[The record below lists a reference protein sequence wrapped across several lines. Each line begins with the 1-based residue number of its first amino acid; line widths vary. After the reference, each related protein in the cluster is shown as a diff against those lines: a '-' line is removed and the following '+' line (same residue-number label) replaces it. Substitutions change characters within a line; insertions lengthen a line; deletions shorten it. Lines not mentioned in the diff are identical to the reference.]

1 MRLLGGVG
9 CARIWIMPPPRAQT
23 LPPSMAQASLR
34 WWLHRGA
41 RWLIW
46 LVVAIALLL
55 ALAAMGFRWV
65 VWPKVADLL
74 NDPVALAE
82 QTSPYL
88 VAEGHR
94 LDAFGASAQW
104 RDLFI
109 PTIEVERISLRSAQ
123 GDLLAQADQLRAD
136 FGLRSLLSMWAG
148 QPVFS
153 RLALER
159 LQITLAREANGE
171 IRLAGFLLA
180 QPPPDGP
187 GLMALLA
194 EQGPVAIGRTELHW
208 RDARDDPGEPAAGR
222 IDLQGLALHLRG
234 DETVIGLD
242 AVALSPLSELLA
254 RRLPGLKMG
263 GRLSQMELG
272 WQGALPDLTQVD
284 LARDLPRLQM
294 RARLDDVSQ
303 EGLPQV
309 PALSGLSGSLV
320 ANGVRGSLSIQSE
333 GLSIASDAFMRQPRL
348 AMASVSGSLKWSA
361 LQLAAGE
368 GTGPW
373 PRLAAVDVALQGLN
387 VSDEGLVLDVSG
399 RWRYRGQGLGD
410 ASLKGTV
417 GGLVPTR
424 VAELLPRALGDETHA
439 WIARAFE
446 SGRPVSGNWSL
457 DGPLAD
463 FPFRQPGTGSFQAR
477 LRFEDLQLHFARQWP
492 VIDGAFVDLR
502 FDGSKMTVSS
512 RQARM
517 LGNPLVTVEGEIA
530 DVLASQPMLA
540 LKGRFESD
548 LPSLL
553 AAVNQSPV
561 RSMLG
566 DLTVDAQAKG
576 PASLDLALTVDLHDT
591 DKTTADGLLTVKGAD
606 LLLASGFPAVSG
618 LSGSLRFSDRGLV
631 TLDWRGQALGGPLQ
645 LAHRPA
651 ESRETR
657 LAVTGSLEGGAL
669 ETWLGSALDFP
680 FRGVLA
686 GRTPYEVSVLIR
698 PGQVDLDA
706 QSSLKGLSVRL
717 PVPARKLS
725 DEDWS
730 LRLGLA
736 QRLSATGSRV
746 ARWTLRTDKGPLQ
759 ALVEQRRP
767 GPGATGRSKGL
778 VSLGLPLAEPSTD
791 GTVVRVAAPRLH
803 LGRWLDALDRRV
815 VTPAPG
821 QGSSL
826 TGGLTRIELSA
837 GRLELDGG
845 TALSTVQAQVAQQ
858 AGAWVVDLQSQE
870 AVGRLNWQ
878 PNAQSS
884 RRGAASR
891 GSITAR
897 LSRLWLSPSRG
908 PSSLSAGEAAED
920 DLQSLTAI
928 SQARRWPS
936 VDLVVEDFRRGPQ
949 QFGRLTLD
957 AAPSLQEAAWQIRS
971 VVIDNPD
978 ASLRGSGRWEAAPQ
992 QAGKSQT
999 SLDLVLDIKSSEGLL
1014 TRLGH
1019 PGLLRATP
1027 GQVKGQLRWPGA
1039 PIDFRVPQLG
1049 GQLALDLQQGQFL
1062 KAEPGL
1068 SKLVS
1073 VVNLQ
1078 SLPKRITLDF
1088 RDIFSAGF
1096 AYERVRGDLLFS
1108 QGDVR
1113 TENLRVVGVQA
1124 SVFIEGTASIMDETQ
1139 QIRVLVLPELNVGL
1153 ASLGYALV
1161 NPAIGLGSFLA
1172 QYVLRD
1178 PLRKVLAYEYELTG
1192 PWSDPVVKE
1201 LPRRA
1206 PPGAEGQAGTADG
1219 AAGSVG
1225 RP

>member
-9 CARIWIMPPPRAQT
+9 YARIWIMP
-23 LPPSMAQASLR
+23 LPLAPTSQPSQARASLR
-34 WWLHRGA
+34 
-41 RWLIW
+41 RWLRVLVW
-46 LVVAIALLL
+46 LATASVLLVAV
-55 ALAAMGFRWV
+55 AAMGFRWV

-82 QTSPYL
+82 QTAPYL
-88 VAEGHR
+88 AAEGQQ

-104 RDLFI
+104 RDLFV

-123 GDLLAQADQLRAD
+123 GDLLAQADHLRAD

-148 QPVFS
+148 QPVFA
-153 RLALER
+153 RLAVER
-159 LQITLAREANGE
+159 LQVDLVREANGE
-171 IRLAGFLLA
+171 IRLAGFPLV
-180 QPPPDGP
+180 QSPPDGP
-187 GLMALLA
+187 GLMAFLA
-194 EQGPVAIGRTELHW
+194 EQGPLAIGRAELHW
-208 RDARDDPGEPAAGR
+208 RDTGNDPAQPVAGR
-222 IDLQGLALHLRG
+222 VDLQGLALQLRG

-254 RRLPGLKMG
+254 WRWPGLKMG
-263 GRLSQMELG
+263 GRLSQLELG
-272 WQGALPDLTQVD
+272 WQGALADLTNVD
-284 LARDLPRLQM
+284 LARDLSRLQM
-294 RARLDDVSQ
+294 RAQLDDVSQ

-309 PALSGLSGSLV
+309 PAWSGLSGQVV
-320 ANGVRGSLSIQSE
+320 ANGPRGSLTLQSA
-333 GLSIASDAFMRQPRL
+333 GLSVASDAFMRQPRL
-348 AMASVSGSLKWSA
+348 DMASVAGSFKWSD

-368 GTGPW
+368 GTDPW
-373 PRLAAVDVALQGLN
+373 PRLAQVDVVLQGLN
-387 VSDEGLVLDVSG
+387 VSDQGLVLDVSG
-399 RWRYRGQGLGD
+399 RWQYRGQGLG
-410 ASLKGTV
+410 AANLKGTV

-424 VAELLPRALGDETHA
+424 VAELLPRALGNETHA
-439 WIARAFE
+439 WIRRAFE

-463 FPFRQPGTGSFQAR
+463 FPFRQPGAGSFQAR

-502 FDGSKMTVSS
+502 FDGPRMTVSS

-517 LGNPLVTVEGEIA
+517 LGNPLVVVEGEIA
-530 DVLASQPMLA
+530 DVLASQPMLS
-540 LKGRFESD
+540 LKGRFESN
-548 LPSLL
+548 LPTLL

-561 RSMLG
+561 RNMLG

-576 PASLDLALTVDLHDT
+576 SASLDLALMVDLHDT
-591 DKTTADGLLTVKGAD
+591 DKTTADGLLTVDGAD
-606 LLLASGFPAVSG
+606 LLLAGGFPAASG
-618 LSGSLRFSDRGLV
+618 LTGALRFSDRGLV
-631 TLDWRGQALGGPLQ
+631 SVDWRGQALGGPLQ
-645 LAHRPA
+645 LSHRPA

-669 ETWLGSALDFP
+669 ESWLGSALDFP

-725 DEDWS
+725 DEDWG

-736 QRLSATGSRV
+736 QRRSATGSRV
-746 ARWTLRTDKGPLQ
+746 ARWTLRTEKGPLQ

-778 VSLGLPLAEPSTD
+778 VSLGLPMAEPTLD

-803 LGRWLDALDRRV
+803 LGHWLDALDRRV
-815 VTPAPG
+815 VTPATGPV
-821 QGSSL
+821 SPL
-826 TGGLTRIELSA
+826 TGGLTRLEVSA
-837 GRLELDGG
+837 GRMELDSG

-870 AVGRLNWQ
+870 AVGRINWQ

-884 RRGAASR
+884 RRGVASR
-891 GSITAR
+891 GSVTAR
-897 LSRLWLSPSRG
+897 LTRLWLSPSRG
-908 PSSLSAGEAAED
+908 PSSLTAGEAAED

-957 AAPSLQEAAWQIRS
+957 AAPSLQEVAWQIRS
-971 VVIDNPD
+971 VVIENPD

-1027 GQVKGQLRWPGA
+1027 GQLKGQLRWPGA
-1039 PIDFRVPQLG
+1039 PVDFRVSQLG

-1124 SVFIEGTASIMDETQ
+1124 SVFIEGTASIMNETQ
-1139 QIRVLVLPELNVGL
+1139 QIRVLVLPELNAGL

-1206 PPGAEGQAGTADG
+1206 PPQADGRGGTADG
-1219 AAGSVG
+1219 STGSSG
-1225 RP
+1225 RLPSK

>member
-1 MRLLGGVG
+1 MRLLRGVG
-9 CARIWIMPPPRAQT
+9 YARIWIMPLPRA
-23 LPPSMAQASLR
+23 PNSPSLQAQASLM
-34 WWLHRGA
+34 WWLRRGA
-41 RWLIW
+41 RGLVWLAVA
-46 LVVAIALLL
+46 LVVVL

-82 QTSPYL
+82 QTAPHLS
-88 VAEGHR
+88 AEGHR

-104 RDLFI
+104 RDLFV

-136 FGLRSLLSMWAG
+136 FGLRSLLSLWAG
-148 QPVFS
+148 QPVFA
-153 RLALER
+153 RLAVER
-159 LQITLAREANGE
+159 LQVDLARAANGE

-180 QPPPDGP
+180 QSPPDGP
-187 GLMALLA
+187 GLMAFLA
-194 EQGPVAIGRTELHW
+194 EQGPLAIGRVELHW
-208 RDARDDPGEPAAGR
+208 RDARDELGETVAGR
-222 IDLQGLALHLRG
+222 VDFQGLALQLRG

-263 GRLSQMELG
+263 GRLSQMEVG
-272 WQGALPDLTQVD
+272 WQGALRDLAHLDV
-284 LARDLPRLQM
+284 ARDLSRLKM

-309 PALSGLSGSLV
+309 PTWSGLSGQVV
-320 ANGVRGSLSIQSE
+320 ANGASGSLALQSK
-333 GLSIASDAFMRQPRL
+333 GLSMASDAFMRQPRL
-348 AMASVSGSLKWSA
+348 AVASVGGALKWSD
-361 LQLAAGE
+361 LQLVADGGAD
-368 GTGPW
+368 PW
-373 PRLAAVDVALQGLN
+373 PRLAAVDVTIQGLN

-399 RWRYRGQGLGD
+399 RWQYRGQGLGD

-417 GGLVPTR
+417 GGLLPTR
-424 VAELLPRALGDETHA
+424 VAELLPRALGKETHA

-463 FPFRQPGTGSFQAR
+463 FPFRQSGTGSFQAR
-477 LRFEDLQLHFARQWP
+477 LRLEDLQLHFARQWP

-502 FDGSKMTVSS
+502 FDGPRMTVSS

-517 LGNPLVTVEGEIA
+517 LGNPLVVVEGEIA

-548 LPSLL
+548 LPTLL
-553 AAVNQSPV
+553 TAVNESPV

-566 DLTVDAQAKG
+566 DLTVDAKAKG
-576 PASLDLALTVDLHDT
+576 PASLDLSLMVDLHDT
-591 DKTTADGLLTVKGAD
+591 DKTTADGLLTVDGAD
-606 LLLASGFPAVSG
+606 LLLAGGFPAVSG
-618 LSGSLRFSDRGLV
+618 LTGALRFSDRGLV
-631 TLDWRGQALGGPLQ
+631 SVDWRGQSLGGPLQ

-725 DEDWS
+725 DEDWG

-736 QRLSATGSRV
+736 QRRSAMGSRV

-821 QGSSL
+821 QASSL
-826 TGGLTRIELSA
+826 TGGLTRIEVSA
-837 GRLELDGG
+837 GRMELDGG
-845 TALSTVQAQVAQQ
+845 TTLSTVQAQVAQQ
-858 AGAWVVDLQSQE
+858 AGVWVVDLQSQE

-884 RRGAASR
+884 RRGVASR

-949 QFGRLTLD
+949 QFGQLTLD

-978 ASLRGSGRWEAAPQ
+978 ASLRGSGRWEASPQ
-992 QAGKSQT
+992 QVGKSQT

-1014 TRLGH
+1014 ARLGH

-1027 GQVKGQLRWPGA
+1027 GQLKGQLRWPGA
-1039 PIDFRVPQLG
+1039 PVDFRVSQLG

-1139 QIRVLVLPELNVGL
+1139 QIRVLVLPELNAGL

-1206 PPGAEGQAGTADG
+1206 PPQAGAADG
-1219 AAGSVG
+1219 TAVPTDRAPSK
-1225 RP
+1225 

>member
-606 LLLASGFPAVSG
+606 LLLAGGFPAVSG

>member
-1 MRLLGGVG
+1 MRLPGWLGY
-9 CARIWIMPPPRAQT
+9 ARIWIMPPPSA
-23 LPPSMAQASLR
+23 PSSQPFPAQASLR
-34 WWLHRGA
+34 
-41 RWLIW
+41 RWLRALVW
-46 LVVAIALLL
+46 LATASLVIV

-65 VWPKVADLL
+65 VWPKIADLL

-82 QTSPYL
+82 QAAPYL
-88 VAEGHR
+88 ATEGHR
-94 LDAFGASAQW
+94 LDAFGASAHW
-104 RDLFI
+104 RDLLI

-123 GDLLAQADQLRAD
+123 GELLVQADQLRAD
-136 FGLRSLLSMWAG
+136 FGLRSLMSIWTG
-148 QPVFS
+148 QPVFAK
-153 RLALER
+153 LAAER
-159 LQITLAREANGE
+159 LQIALAREANGD
-171 IRLAGFLLA
+171 IRLGGFRLA
-180 QPPPDGP
+180 QTEADGP
-187 GLMALLA
+187 GLMALLGR
-194 EQGPVAIGRTELHW
+194 QGPLAIGRAELHW
-208 RDARDDPGEPAAGR
+208 QDAATNTSDVAEGR
-222 IDLQGLALHLRG
+222 VDFQGLALHLRG

-263 GRLSQMELG
+263 GRLSQMEVG
-272 WQGALPDLTQVD
+272 WQGALPDLAHLDVVRD
-284 LARDLPRLQM
+284 LARLQL
-294 RARLDDVSQ
+294 RARLDEVGQ
-303 EGLPQV
+303 EGLPTV
-309 PALSGLSGSLV
+309 PAWSGLSGSVV
-320 ANGVRGSLSIQSE
+320 ANRAGGSLTLQST
-333 GLSIASDAFMRQPRL
+333 GFSMASDGFMREPRL
-348 AMASVSGSLKWSA
+348 AMASLAGSLKWSD

-368 GTGPW
+368 GADPW
-373 PRLAAVDVALQGLN
+373 PRLAAVDATIQGLN

-399 RWRYRGQGLGD
+399 RWQYRGQGLGV
-410 ASLKGTV
+410 ANLQGTV
-417 GGLVPTR
+417 GGLLPTR
-424 VAELLPRALGDETHA
+424 VAELLPRALGNQTHA

-463 FPFRQPGTGSFQAR
+463 FPFRAPGTGSFQAR
-477 LRFEDLQLHFARQWP
+477 LRFEDLQLRFARQWP

-502 FDGSKMTVSS
+502 FDGPRMTVSS

-517 LGNPLVTVEGEIA
+517 LENPLVVVEGEIA
-530 DVLASQPMLA
+530 DVLASQPMLV
-540 LKGRFESD
+540 LKGRFESE
-548 LPSLL
+548 LPTLL

-561 RSMLG
+561 RNMLG

-576 PASLDLALTVDLHDT
+576 AASLDLSLTVDLHDT
-591 DKTTADGLLTVKGAD
+591 DKTTADGLLTVDGAD
-606 LLLASGFPAVSG
+606 LLLAGGFPAVSG
-618 LSGSLRFSDRGLV
+618 LTGALRFSDRGLV
-631 TLDWRGQALGGPLQ
+631 SVDWKGQSLGGPLQ

-651 ESRETR
+651 ENRETR

-680 FRGVLA
+680 FRGVLN

-725 DEDWS
+725 DEDWG

-736 QRLSATGSRV
+736 QRRSATGSRV
-746 ARWTLRTDKGPLQ
+746 ARWTLRTERGPLQ

-778 VSLGLPLAEPSTD
+778 VSLGLPMAEPTLD

-821 QGSSL
+821 QVSSL
-826 TGGLTRIELSA
+826 TGGLTRLEVSA
-837 GRLELDGG
+837 GRMALDGG

-870 AVGRLNWQ
+870 AVGRINWQ

-884 RRGAASR
+884 RRGQASR
-891 GSITAR
+891 GSVTAR

-908 PSSLSAGEAAED
+908 PSSLSAGEAPED

-978 ASLRGSGRWEAAPQ
+978 ASLRGSGRWEASPQ
-992 QAGKSQT
+992 QVGTSQT

-1027 GQVKGQLRWPGA
+1027 GQLKGQLRWPGA
-1039 PIDFRVPQLG
+1039 PVDFRVSQLG

-1096 AYERVRGDLLFS
+1096 AY
-1108 QGDVR
+1108 
-1113 TENLRVVGVQA
+1113 
-1124 SVFIEGTASIMDETQ
+1124 
-1139 QIRVLVLPELNVGL
+1139 
-1153 ASLGYALV
+1153 
-1161 NPAIGLGSFLA
+1161 
-1172 QYVLRD
+1172 
-1178 PLRKVLAYEYELTG
+1178 
-1192 PWSDPVVKE
+1192 
-1201 LPRRA
+1201 
-1206 PPGAEGQAGTADG
+1206 
-1219 AAGSVG
+1219 
-1225 RP
+1225 

>member
-9 CARIWIMPPPRAQT
+9 YARIWIMPLPRA
-23 LPPSMAQASLR
+23 PNSPSLQAQASLM
-34 WWLHRGA
+34 WWLRRGA
-41 RWLIW
+41 RWLVW
-46 LVVAIALLL
+46 LATASLVIV

-82 QTSPYL
+82 QAAPYL
-88 VAEGHR
+88 ATEGHQ
-94 LDAFGASAQW
+94 LDAFGASAHW
-104 RDLFI
+104 RDLLI
-109 PTIEVERISLRSAQ
+109 PTIEVERISLRSAR
-123 GDLLAQADQLRAD
+123 GELLVQADQLRAD
-136 FGLRSLLSMWAG
+136 FGLRSIMSIWTG
-148 QPVFS
+148 QPVFAK
-153 RLALER
+153 LAAER
-159 LQITLAREANGE
+159 LQIALAREANGD
-171 IRLAGFLLA
+171 IRLGGFRLA
-180 QPPPDGP
+180 QTEAEGP

-194 EQGPVAIGRTELHW
+194 RQGPLAISRAELHW
-208 RDARDDPGEPAAGR
+208 RDARDELGEPVAGR
-222 IDLQGLALHLRG
+222 VDFQGLALQLRG

-263 GRLSQMELG
+263 GRLSQLEVG
-272 WQGALPDLTQVD
+272 WQGALPDLAHLDV
-284 LARDLPRLQM
+284 ARDLSRLQM

-309 PALSGLSGSLV
+309 PAWSGLSGQVV
-320 ANGVRGSLSIQSE
+320 ANGASGSLALQST
-333 GLSIASDAFMRQPRL
+333 GLSMASDAFMRQPRL
-348 AMASVSGSLKWSA
+348 ALASVGGALKWTG
-361 LQLAAGE
+361 LQLATGE
-368 GTGPW
+368 GADPW
-373 PRLAAVDVALQGLN
+373 PRLAAVDVTLQGLN
-387 VSDEGLVLDVSG
+387 LSDEGLVLDVSG
-399 RWRYRGQGLGD
+399 RWQYRGQGLGD

-417 GGLVPTR
+417 GGLLPTR
-424 VAELLPRALGDETHA
+424 VAELLPRALGKETHA
-439 WIARAFE
+439 WITRAFE

-502 FDGSKMTVSS
+502 FDGPRMTVSS

-548 LPSLL
+548 LPTLL

-566 DLTVDAQAKG
+566 DLTMDAKAKG
-576 PASLDLALTVDLHDT
+576 PASLDLSLTVDLHDT
-591 DKTTADGLLTVKGAD
+591 DKTTADGLLTVDGAD
-606 LLLASGFPAVSG
+606 LLLAGGFPAVSG
-618 LSGSLRFSDRGLV
+618 LTGALRFSDRGLV
-631 TLDWRGQALGGPLQ
+631 SVDWKGQSLGGPLQ

-651 ESRETR
+651 ENRETR

-725 DEDWS
+725 DEDWG

-736 QRLSATGSRV
+736 QRRSATGSRV

-767 GPGATGRSKGL
+767 GPGATGRSRGL

-791 GTVVRVAAPRLH
+791 GTIVRVAAPRLH

-821 QGSSL
+821 QVSSL
-826 TGGLTRIELSA
+826 TGGLTRIEVSA
-837 GRLELDGG
+837 GRMELDGG

-870 AVGRLNWQ
+870 AVGRINWQ

-884 RRGAASR
+884 RRGQASR
-891 GSITAR
+891 GSVTAR

-908 PSSLSAGEAAED
+908 PSSLAAGEAAED

-978 ASLRGSGRWEAAPQ
+978 ASLRGSGRWEASPQ
-992 QAGKSQT
+992 QLGKSQT

-1027 GQVKGQLRWPGA
+1027 GQLKGQLRWPGA
-1039 PIDFRVPQLG
+1039 PVDFRVSQLG

-1139 QIRVLVLPELNVGL
+1139 QIRVLVLPELNAGL

-1206 PPGAEGQAGTADG
+1206 PPQAGAADG
-1219 AAGSVG
+1219 TTDPTDRAPSK
-1225 RP
+1225 

>member
-424 VAELLPRALGDETHA
+424 VAALLPRALGDETHA

-606 LLLASGFPAVSG
+606 LFLAGGFPAVSG